1 MIDEDGNREID
12 MNELK
17 SFLNVQDESSLLK

>member
-12 MNELK
+12 MGELK
-17 SFLNVQDESSLLK
+17 TFLNVQEESSLLK